1 MSNPCAVQ
9 LEVENK
15 LESLRELHTQLQKLL
30 GEEKKQQA
38 LTKKLEHKQ
47 TSDGKDAQNFRRDK
61 LERTHKETSSRS
73 KENQQEKEARK
84 HERVMK

>member
-15 LESLRELHTQLQKLL
+15 LESLRELHKQLQKPL

-38 LTKKLEHKQ
+38 LTKKLEP
-47 TSDGKDAQNFRRDK
+47 
-61 LERTHKETSSRS
+61 
-73 KENQQEKEARK
+73 
-84 HERVMK
+84 

>member
-1 MSNPCAVQ
+1 MSNPCTVQ

-15 LESLRELHTQLQKLL
+15 LESLRELHKQLQKPL

-47 TSDGKDAQNFRRDK
+47 TSDGKDAQNRRRDK

-73 KENQQEKEARK
+73 KEN
-84 HERVMK
+84 